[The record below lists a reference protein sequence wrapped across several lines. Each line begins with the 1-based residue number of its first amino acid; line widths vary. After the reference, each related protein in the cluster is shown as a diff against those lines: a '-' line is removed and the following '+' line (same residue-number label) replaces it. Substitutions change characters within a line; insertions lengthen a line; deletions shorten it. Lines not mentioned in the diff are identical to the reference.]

1 VKENLNYLNL
11 LSYIAM
17 FEKTDSSTRQIVI
30 AAIMA
35 SLVCV
40 TTLLIQIPI
49 PATQGFFNVGDAMIM
64 LAAFIGGPI
73 VGAIAGGLG
82 ASLADFIGGWY
93 IWVIPTLII
102 KGVEGFLA
110 GWIGRNGF
118 SRKVLGWLIGGGE
131 MVTGYLLVQI
141 LFYGLSAALF
151 EVPYNIVQMSVGGL
165 VGIPL
170 AEALKRRLQ

>member
-1 VKENLNYLNL
+1 
-11 LSYIAM
+11 M
-17 FEKTDSSTRQIVI
+17 FERTDNSTRQIVI

-40 TTLLIQIPI
+40 TTLLIQVPI

-93 IWVIPTLII
+93 VWVIPTLVI
-102 KGVEGFLA
+102 KGIEGFLA

-131 MVTGYLLVQI
+131 MVTGYLLVQT

-170 AEALKRRLQ
+170 AEALKRRLTS

>member
-1 VKENLNYLNL
+1 
-11 LSYIAM
+11 M
-17 FEKTDSSTRQIVI
+17 FERTDNSTRQIVI

-40 TTLLIQIPI
+40 TTLLIQVPI

-93 IWVIPTLII
+93 VWVVPTLII
-102 KGVEGFLA
+102 KNIEKFLA

-118 SRKVLGWLIGGGE
+118 SRKPISSNPARKK
-131 MVTGYLLVQI
+131 
-141 LFYGLSAALF
+141 LFYIF
-151 EVPYNIVQMSVGGL
+151 NNQCRNNPNIPTTNKISQRSS
-165 VGIPL
+165 
-170 AEALKRRLQ
+170 